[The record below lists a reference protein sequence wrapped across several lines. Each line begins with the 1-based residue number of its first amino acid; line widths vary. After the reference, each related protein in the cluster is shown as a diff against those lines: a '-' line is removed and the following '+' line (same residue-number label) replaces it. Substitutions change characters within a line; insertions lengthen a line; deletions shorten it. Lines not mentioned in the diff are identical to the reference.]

1 MGFTCVC
8 LLSQTYNAEIAQIE
22 GDIRCIRR
30 SCPMLACSLL
40 FSANTESHKRE
51 PSERSGEIA
60 VDVLGVKPL
69 QLLAEERTASSLP
82 SRIRHAEG
90 DEGGTTQGR
99 DSQTGELSYS
109 AVIVC
114 HDSRIIAAMEKIS

>member
-1 MGFTCVC
+1 MCFTHVC
-8 LLSQTYNAEIAQIE
+8 LLNETYNAEIAE
-22 GDIRCIRR
+22 RKDTLRCIRR
-30 SCPMLACSLL
+30 FYPMLAWRLL

-90 DEGGTTQGR
+90 DEGGTTRGR